1 MLPPIEHTIKREDD
15 VSFNV
20 LVMAHAPDADKE
32 IHRSAIDTGNYRL
45 FTVVVRNQEEALEV
59 ARGLAA
65 EEDLDSI
72 LLCPGFTHTDV
83 AELFEALDGQVGVAV
98 ARGDGPSSRISRQAI
113 EDAYEEH

>member
-1 MLPPIEHTIKREDD
+1 MPPIGRTIEREDG

-20 LVMAHAPDADKE
+20 LVMAHSPDADNEK
-32 IHRSAIDTGNYRL
+32 HRSAIDTGKYRL

-59 ARGLAA
+59 ARGMAA

-83 AELFEALDGQVGVAV
+83 AELFEALGGRVGVAV

-113 EDAYEEH
+113 EEAYDGH